1 MIPYRVTIKII
12 RNSNFKKH
20 NTLLKNF
27 LKIINST
34 YKDLYYALNNNLNC
48 ITMNDKSEISDNQII
63 YAKYLGIDIID
74 EQFEIIKKFDQYYS
88 EKHFNEENNKLILK
102 YII

>member
-1 MIPYRVTIKII
+1 MIPYQSKITII
-12 RNSNFKKH
+12 RNNNFKKH

-34 YKDLYYALNNNLNC
+34 YKDLYYALNHDLNC
-48 ITMNDKSEISDNQII
+48 ITMNDRSEINDNQII

-74 EQFEIIKKFDQYYS
+74 Q
-88 EKHFNEENNKLILK
+88 
-102 YII
+102 

>member
-1 MIPYRVTIKII
+1 MIPYQSKITII
-12 RNSNFKKH
+12 RNNNFKKH

-48 ITMNDKSEISDNQII
+48 ITMNYKSEISDNQII

-74 EQFEIIKKFDQYYS
+74 E
-88 EKHFNEENNKLILK
+88 
-102 YII
+102 

>member
-20 NTLLKNF
+20 NTLLNNF

-34 YKDLYYALNNNLNC
+34 YKDLYYALNHDLNC
-48 ITMNDKSEISDNQII
+48 ITMNGRSEINDNQII

-74 EQFEIIKKFDQYYS
+74 ES
-88 EKHFNEENNKLILK
+88 LK
-102 YII
+102 RIS

>member
-1 MIPYRVTIKII
+1 MIPYQSKITII
-12 RNSNFKKH
+12 RNNNFKKH

-48 ITMNDKSEISDNQII
+48 ITMNDRSEINDNQII
-63 YAKYLGIDIID
+63 YAKYLGIDII
-74 EQFEIIKKFDQYYS
+74 
-88 EKHFNEENNKLILK
+88 NE
-102 YII
+102 

>member
-20 NTLLKNF
+20 NILLKDF
-27 LKIINST
+27 LKIINLT
-34 YKDLYYALNNNLNC
+34 YKDLYYVLNNDLNC
-48 ITMNDKSEISDNQII
+48 ITMNYKSEISDNQII

-74 EQFEIIKKFDQYYS
+74 EQFERIKKFDQYYS
-88 EKHFNEENNKLILK
+88 EKHFNEENNNILIC
-102 YII
+102 

>member
-1 MIPYRVTIKII
+1 MIPYQSKITII
-12 RNSNFKKH
+12 RNSNFKKN

-34 YKDLYYALNNNLNC
+34 YKDLYYALNHDLNC
-48 ITMNDKSEISDNQII
+48 ITMNGRSEINDNQII

-74 EQFEIIKKFDQYYS
+74 ES
-88 EKHFNEENNKLILK
+88 LK
-102 YII
+102 RIS

>member
-1 MIPYRVTIKII
+1 MIPYRATIKII
-12 RNSNFKKH
+12 KNSNFKKH

-34 YKDLYYALNNNLNC
+34 YKDLYYALNHDLNC
-48 ITMNDKSEISDNQII
+48 ITMTGRSEINDNQII

-74 EQFEIIKKFDQYYS
+74 ES
-88 EKHFNEENNKLILK
+88 LK
-102 YII
+102 RIS

>member
-20 NTLLKNF
+20 NTLLKDF

-34 YKDLYYALNNNLNC
+34 YKDLYYALNNDLNC

-74 EQFEIIKKFDQYYS
+74 EQFERIKKFDQYYS
-88 EKHFNEENNKLILK
+88 EKHFNEKINKLIL
-102 YII
+102 

>member
-20 NTLLKNF
+20 NTLLKDF

-34 YKDLYYALNNNLNC
+34 YKDLHYALNNDLNC

-74 EQFEIIKKFDQYYS
+74 EQFERIKKFDQYYS
-88 EKHFNEENNKLILK
+88 EKHFNEENNNILIC
-102 YII
+102 

>member
-1 MIPYRVTIKII
+1 MIPYRAKVKII
-12 RNSNFKKH
+12 RNNNFKKH

-48 ITMNDKSEISDNQII
+48 IMMNGRTEINDNQII

-74 EQFEIIKKFDQYYS
+74 ES
-88 EKHFNEENNKLILK
+88 LK
-102 YII
+102 RIS

>member
-1 MIPYRVTIKII
+1 MIPYQSKIIII

-20 NTLLKNF
+20 NILLKDF

-48 ITMNDKSEISDNQII
+48 ITMNYKSEISDNQII
-63 YAKYLGIDIID
+63 YAKYLGIDII
-74 EQFEIIKKFDQYYS
+74 
-88 EKHFNEENNKLILK
+88 NE
-102 YII
+102 

>member
-1 MIPYRVTIKII
+1 MINNKEQLNNITEIWYHIEQII
-12 RNSNFKKH
+12 RNNNFKKH

-34 YKDLYYALNNNLNC
+34 YKDLYYALNHDLNC

-63 YAKYLGIDIID
+63 YAKYLGIDIIN
-74 EQFEIIKKFDQYYS
+74 EWFERIKTVK
-88 EKHFNEENNKLILK
+88 
-102 YII
+102 

>member
-20 NTLLKNF
+20 NSLLKNF

-34 YKDLYYALNNNLNC
+34 YKDLYYALNNDLNC
-48 ITMNDKSEISDNQII
+48 ITMNDRSEINDNQII

-74 EQFEIIKKFDQYYS
+74 ES
-88 EKHFNEENNKLILK
+88 LK
-102 YII
+102 RIS

>member
-20 NTLLKNF
+20 NTLLKDF

-48 ITMNDKSEISDNQII
+48 ITMNYKSEISDNQII

-74 EQFEIIKKFDQYYS
+74 EQFERIKKFDQYYS
-88 EKHFNEENNKLILK
+88 EKHFNEKINNLIC
-102 YII
+102 

>member
-1 MIPYRVTIKII
+1 MIPYRATIKII
-12 RNSNFKKH
+12 KNSNFKKH

-34 YKDLYYALNNNLNC
+34 YKDLYYALNHDLNC
-48 ITMNDKSEISDNQII
+48 ITMNDRSEINDNQII

-74 EQFEIIKKFDQYYS
+74 ES
-88 EKHFNEENNKLILK
+88 LK
-102 YII
+102 RTS

>member
-1 MIPYRVTIKII
+1 MIPYRSKITII

-34 YKDLYYALNNNLNC
+34 YKDLYYALNHDLNC
-48 ITMNDKSEISDNQII
+48 IMMNDRTEINDNRII
-63 YAKYLGIDIID
+63 YVKYLGIDIID
-74 EQFEIIKKFDQYYS
+74 ES
-88 EKHFNEENNKLILK
+88 LK
-102 YII
+102 GIS

>member
-1 MIPYRVTIKII
+1 MIPYRTTIKII
-12 RNSNFKKH
+12 KNSNFKKH

-34 YKDLYYALNNNLNC
+34 YKDLYYALNHDLNC
-48 ITMNDKSEISDNQII
+48 ITMNDRSEINDNQII

-74 EQFEIIKKFDQYYS
+74 ES
-88 EKHFNEENNKLILK
+88 LK
-102 YII
+102 RIS

>member
-20 NTLLKNF
+20 NTLLKDF

-34 YKDLYYALNNNLNC
+34 YKDLYYALNNDLNC

-74 EQFEIIKKFDQYYS
+74 EQFEKIKKFDQYYS
-88 EKHFNEENNKLILK
+88 EKHFNEKINNLIC
-102 YII
+102 

>member
-1 MIPYRVTIKII
+1 MIPYQFKITII

-20 NTLLKNF
+20 NTLLMDF

-34 YKDLYYALNNNLNC
+34 YKDLYYALNNDLNC
-48 ITMNDKSEISDNQII
+48 ITMNDRSEISDNQII

-74 EQFEIIKKFDQYYS
+74 Q
-88 EKHFNEENNKLILK
+88 
-102 YII
+102 

>member
-20 NTLLKNF
+20 NTLLNVF

-34 YKDLYYALNNNLNC
+34 YKDLYYALNNDLNC
-48 ITMNDKSEISDNQII
+48 ITMNYKSEISDNQII
-63 YAKYLGIDIID
+63 YAKYLGMILLMNSLKELKSLISIILKN
-74 EQFEIIKKFDQYYS
+74 ILMK
-88 EKHFNEENNKLILK
+88 KLI
-102 YII
+102 I

>member
-1 MIPYRVTIKII
+1 MIPYQSKITII

-63 YAKYLGIDIID
+63 YAKYLGIDII
-74 EQFEIIKKFDQYYS
+74 
-88 EKHFNEENNKLILK
+88 NE
-102 YII
+102 

>member
-20 NTLLKNF
+20 NTLLKDF

-34 YKDLYYALNNNLNC
+34 YKDIYFSLNNDLNC
-48 ITMNDKSEISDNQII
+48 ITMNDKSEVSDNQII

-74 EQFEIIKKFDQYYS
+74 EQFERIKKFDQYYS
-88 EKHFNEENNKLILK
+88 EKHFNEKINNLIC
-102 YII
+102 

>member
-1 MIPYRVTIKII
+1 MIPYRATIKII

-20 NTLLKNF
+20 NTLLKDF

-34 YKDLYYALNNNLNC
+34 YKDIYFSLNNDLNC
-48 ITMNDKSEISDNQII
+48 ITMNDKSEINDNQII

-74 EQFEIIKKFDQYYS
+74 E
-88 EKHFNEENNKLILK
+88 LLK
-102 YII
+102 RIS

>member
-12 RNSNFKKH
+12 RNSNFKKY
-20 NTLLKNF
+20 NTLLKDF

-34 YKDLYYALNNNLNC
+34 YKNLYYALNNDLNC

-63 YAKYLGIDIID
+63 YVKYLEVLILLMSDLKELKRLNSSILKSILM
-74 EQFEIIKKFDQYYS
+74 K
-88 EKHFNEENNKLILK
+88 KLI
-102 YII
+102 I